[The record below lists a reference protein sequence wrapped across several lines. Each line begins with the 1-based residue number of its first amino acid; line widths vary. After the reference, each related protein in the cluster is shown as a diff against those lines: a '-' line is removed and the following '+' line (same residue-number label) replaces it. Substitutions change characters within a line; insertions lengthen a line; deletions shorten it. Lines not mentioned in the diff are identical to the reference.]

1 MASMKCDTLIEHKK
15 ITIIC
20 EEVDEKDAYCIILEA
35 HTNSKHKTNAKKMIE
50 VYVELA
56 IKNQTILKNV
66 ATSILWTQITNSKNM
81 IKRPDLCM
89 SSLLKPFENHN
100 NV

>member
-1 MASMKCDTLIEHKK
+1 
-15 ITIIC
+15 
-20 EEVDEKDAYCIILEA
+20 
-35 HTNSKHKTNAKKMIE
+35 MIE